1 MMSAVDV
8 VVSGR
13 VQMVGFRAFTRR
25 NAIMLGVKGYVENME
40 DGKVHAVIEGEGH
53 QVEKLL
59 EMVRQGPRSSEVR
72 DVQVKD
78 IDSHGY
84 SGFEVR

>member
-1 MMSAVDV
+1 MSAIDV

-25 NAIMLGVKGYVENME
+25 NAILLGVRGYVENMG
-40 DGKVHAVIEGEGH
+40 DGKVHAVLEGEGY

-59 EMVRQGPRSSEVR
+59 EMVRQGPQSSEVR
-72 DVQVKD
+72 DVKVQN
-78 IDSHGY
+78 IDSYGY
-84 SGFEVR
+84 LSFEVR

>member
-1 MMSAVDV
+1 MSAIDI

-25 NAIMLGVKGYVENME
+25 NAILLGVKGYVENMG
-40 DGKVHAVIEGEGH
+40 DGKVHAVLEGENH

-72 DVQVKD
+72 DVKIKNVEKGGYKD
-78 IDSHGY
+78 FDIK
-84 SGFEVR
+84 

>member
-1 MMSAVDV
+1 MSSIDV

-25 NAIMLGVKGYVENME
+25 NAIMLGVKGYVENIS
-40 DGKVHAVIEGEGH
+40 DGKVHAVLEGENH

-59 EMVRQGPRSSEVR
+59 EMVRQGPQSSEVR
-72 DVQVKD
+72 DVKVKD
-78 IDSHGY
+78 IDGQGY

>member
-1 MMSAVDV
+1 MGAIDV

-25 NAIMLGVKGYVENME
+25 NAILLGVKGYVENMD
-40 DGKVHAVIEGEGH
+40 DGKVHAVLEGENH

-59 EMVRQGPRSSEVR
+59 EMVRQGPPMSEVR
-72 DVQVKD
+72 EVKVKD
-78 IDSHGY
+78 IEKGKYMNFDI
-84 SGFEVR
+84 R

>member
-1 MMSAVDV
+1 MSAIDV

-25 NAIMLGVKGYVENME
+25 NAIMLGVRGYVENMD
-40 DGKVHAVIEGEGH
+40 DGKVHAVLEGEGY

-59 EMVRQGPRSSEVR
+59 EMVRQGPRSSQVR
-72 DVQVKD
+72 DVKVRD
-78 IDSHGY
+78 IEGHGY
-84 SGFEVR
+84 TDFEVR

>member
-1 MMSAVDV
+1 MNAIDV

-25 NAIMLGVKGYVENME
+25 NAIMLGVKGYVENID
-40 DGKVHAVIEGEGH
+40 DGKVHAVLEGESH

-59 EMVRQGPRSSEVR
+59 EMVRQGPRSSQVR
-72 DVQVKD
+72 DVMVKD
-78 IDSHGY
+78 IEEQGY

>member
-1 MMSAVDV
+1 MSAIDV

-25 NAIMLGVKGYVENME
+25 NAIMLGVRGYVENTE
-40 DGKVHAVIEGEGH
+40 DGKVHAIIEGENY

-59 EMVRQGPRSSEVR
+59 EMVRQGPRSSQVR
-72 DVQVKD
+72 DVTVKN

-84 SGFEVR
+84 TGFEVR

>member
-1 MMSAVDV
+1 MSAIDV

-25 NAIMLGVKGYVENME
+25 NAILLGVRGYVENMG
-40 DGKVHAVIEGEGH
+40 DGKVHAVLEGEGY

-59 EMVRQGPRSSEVR
+59 EMVRQGPQSSEVR
-72 DVQVKD
+72 DVKVQN
-78 IDSHGY
+78 IDSYGY
-84 SGFEVR
+84 SEL